1 MSNALE
7 AAGLTVTSVP
17 FHHHHAADLRN
28 RLADF
33 GPGDGIVVWADPLGE
48 GGDRRTLDRALRHAE
63 STGAWVSTRPD
74 VIDKLGTKDV
84 LVTTRSLGW
93 GSDTHRYQD
102 RDEFRRGFPARLGA
116 DGVRVLKATRGN
128 GGRTVWKVRLPGGP
142 ARNALGPHAP
152 VIVQHARIRDRAA
165 TTMTLADAMHLIEEA
180 GALDGWGG
188 AGYLVDQEFIPGVTR
203 GIVRCYLVGD
213 AVVGFA
219 RQYPDGVI
227 PDGPVEV
234 VLETQPSADDVM
246 GLPSPKTMYA
256 PDEPELGV
264 LRHRLESS
272 WVPEMTTLL
281 ELDRDHL
288 PALWTWTCFSRTR
301 LAGNRAAAPLAA
313 TDLGTSCARS
323 TPAASSR
330 SLLKH
335 RPSSP
340 GTPSRLSPAA
350 LASRTELRTRRAA
363 APPGPPLPRAP
374 GTPPSHSRR

>member
-1 MSNALE
+1 LIAAGGSGRSVSVIPAVPAAWSVTTIAFIRRIVGHLPEGRGSALAPHVAGPGVTAAFVLGLLCAASRGRSAVSQGTSGRVALVFQGEPDASLSPRLQPMSNALE

-219 RQYPDGVI
+219 R
-227 PDGPVEV
+227 
-234 VLETQPSADDVM
+234 
-246 GLPSPKTMYA
+246 
-256 PDEPELGV
+256 
-264 LRHRLESS
+264 
-272 WVPEMTTLL
+272 
-281 ELDRDHL
+281 
-288 PALWTWTCFSRTR
+288 
-301 LAGNRAAAPLAA
+301 
-313 TDLGTSCARS
+313 
-323 TPAASSR
+323 
-330 SLLKH
+330 
-335 RPSSP
+335 
-340 GTPSRLSPAA
+340 
-350 LASRTELRTRRAA
+350 
-363 APPGPPLPRAP
+363 
-374 GTPPSHSRR
+374 

>member
-1 MSNALE
+1 VSQGTSGRVALVFQGEPDASLSPRLQPMSNALE

-48 GGDRRTLDRALRHAE
+48 GGDRRPLDRALRHAE
-63 STGAWVSTRPD
+63 STGAWVSARPD

-102 RDEFRRGFPARLGA
+102 RDEFRRGFPARLRA

-142 ARNALGPHAP
+142 ARNAPGPQAP
-152 VIVQHARIRDRAA
+152 VIVQHARIRDGAA

-227 PDGPVEV
+227 PDGPVDV

-246 GLPSPKTMYA
+246 GLPSPKTMYP
-256 PDEPELGV
+256 PDEPELGDI
-264 LRHRLESS
+264 RHRLESS

-281 ELDRDHL
+281 ELEPDHL
-288 PALWTWTCFSRTR
+288 PALWDVDLLLADAPPRQRGDGTTPGYGSRYV
-301 LAGNRAAAPLAA
+301 LCEIN
-313 TDLGTSCARS
+313 
-323 TPAASSR
+323 ASSIIPFPPHAPA
-330 SLLKH
+330 KVADH
-335 RPSSP
+335 
-340 GTPSRLSPAA
+340 TVAA
-350 LASRTELRTRRAA
+350 LSR
-363 APPGPPLPRAP
+363 
-374 GTPPSHSRR
+374 SSRGAD

>member
-288 PALWTWTCFSRTR
+288 PALWDVDLLLADAPRRQQGGGTTR
-301 LAGNRAAAPLAA
+301 GDGPRYVLCEIN
-313 TDLGTSCARS
+313 
-323 TPAASSR
+323 ASSIIPFPPEAPAELAR
-330 SLLKH
+330 HTL
-335 RPSSP
+335 
-340 GTPSRLSPAA
+340 AA
-350 LASRTELRTRRAA
+350 LARSSRVAD
-363 APPGPPLPRAP
+363 
-374 GTPPSHSRR
+374 